1 MASVRPSTDLG
12 SIYNDISRFCK
23 ESKEPIFI
31 TNNGCDELAIMSIE
45 LYRQL
50 TAQDELYRLIAEG
63 LDAARNGRV
72 RPYKEAMAEIRKK
85 VASV

>member
-12 SIYNDISRFCK
+12 SIYNDISQFCK
-23 ESKEPIFI
+23 ENKEPIFI

-45 LYRQL
+45 MYRQL
-50 TAQDELYRLIAEG
+50 TAQDELYRLIDEG
-63 LDAARNGRV
+63 LEAARNGRV
-72 RPYKEAMAEIRKK
+72 RPYKKAIADIRKT